1 MGICFSNNALE
12 NASHEVELSSLEGQS
27 MLGKVVYVYDG
38 DTVHIVFE
46 INNKLTKYICR
57 LAHIDSPE
65 IVPKNIADKNLRDK
79 EIEAATK
86 SRNYLIETV
95 STIKI
100 NNIITKQNCKDL
112 LSTSKKLIWV
122 KCLEFDKY
130 GRLLVELY
138 ENRYSMVSINK
149 LMIDNNYAVP
159 YEGGTKKVFDINL

>member
-1 MGICFSNNALE
+1 
-12 NASHEVELSSLEGQS
+12 

-38 DTVHIVFE
+38 DTVHIVFN
-46 INNKLTKYICR
+46 INNKLTKFICR

-65 IVPKNIADKNLRDK
+65 ICPKNIADKNLREK

-86 SRNYLIETV
+86 SRNYLIEIV

-100 NNIITKQNCKDL
+100 NDTKYTKQNCKEL
-112 LSTSKKLIWV
+112 LASSNKLIWV
-122 KCLEFDKY
+122 KCFEFDKY

-138 ENRYSMVSINK
+138 ENQSSIVSINK
-149 LMIDNNYAVP
+149 MMVDNNYAVS